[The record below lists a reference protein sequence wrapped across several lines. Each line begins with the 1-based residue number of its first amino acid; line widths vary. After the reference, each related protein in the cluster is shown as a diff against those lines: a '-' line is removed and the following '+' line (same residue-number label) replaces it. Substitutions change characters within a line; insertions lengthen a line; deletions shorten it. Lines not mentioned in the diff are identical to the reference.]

1 MKQPFNEGHTSFKR
15 NSNNQMA
22 VFSTESFADHEQVVF
37 ISDDKVGLRAII
49 AVHSTRLGPALGGCR
64 MYPYADEASALRDVL
79 RLSRGMTYKAAAAG
93 LDLGGGK
100 AVILGDP
107 RESKTPELLQA
118 MGVAVDRLGG
128 RYITAEDVGTT
139 VADFAWV
146 RQATQY
152 VVGLPEALGGTGDPS
167 PTTALGVYHGI
178 VASVTHRL
186 HRDLRGLT
194 VAVQGLGNVG
204 WNLCRLLAGAGAQL
218 VVCDVDAALARKA
231 AAEFDARVVDPG
243 AIYAVQAE
251 VFAPCALG
259 AVVNDQTLPQMKF
272 RVIAGGAN
280 NQLAHDQH
288 GKQLRDMDILYAPDF
303 VINAGGLIRVASEN
317 EGFDAAK
324 VDSQVTAIGTT
335 LQRIFE
341 LAGRTG
347 APTQSAAMQLVRDRL
362 DGHSGGRKRESGK
375 SGLSPLA
382 ERAV

>member
-1 MKQPFNEGHTSFKR
+1 MTHSFCQA
-15 NSNNQMA
+15 S
-22 VFSTESFADHEQVVF
+22 HG
-37 ISDDKVGLRAII
+37 I
-49 AVHSTRLGPALGGCR
+49 H
-64 MYPYADEASALRDVL
+64 PYADEASALRDVL

-100 AVILGDP
+100 TVILGDP

-118 MGVAVDRLGG
+118 MGVAVDHLGG
-128 RYITAEDVGTT
+128 RYITAEDRGTT

-152 VVGLPEALGGTGDPS
+152 VVGLPEALSGTGDPS
-167 PTTALGVYHGI
+167 PTTALGIYHGI
-178 VASVTHRL
+178 VASVAHRL
-186 HRDLRGLT
+186 RRDLRGVKVT
-194 VAVQGLGNVG
+194 VQGLGKVG
-204 WNLCRLLAGAGAQL
+204 GNLCRLLADADAQR
-218 VVCDVDAALARKA
+218 VVCDVDAVLVRKA
-231 AAEFDARVVDPG
+231 AGEFDARVVEPD

-272 RVIAGGAN
+272 QVIAGGAN

-362 DGHSGGRKRESGK
+362 DGNSGGRKRESGN